1 MVRIANIVT
10 DEKFIDNL
18 IELNDNICHSAEN
31 YYVLVYIKNIPVL
44 KLIKQ
49 SHRILFVEKTAFVSF
64 LENNHIDAVFL
75 HNLLSLPLDVTPQIP
90 KSLLVFWMAWGIDIY
105 NEFVLNIPLYH
116 HDTQKFVCNFKNK
129 LIKKIKEITFY
140 SKKRRDLYRNA
151 ISRVDYF
158 SGVLPQ
164 EYGLMSKLN
173 FFHAKQFYYSYNSL
187 DDLKDNE
194 SNFILSKGMDV
205 MLGNSAAPT
214 NNHLDMFEL
223 VNSFADKND
232 IKYYAVLS
240 YGASQNYINKI
251 VSAGRKLWGGRF
263 IPLLQFMNRYDFFK
277 LYDDCGFCLYLLE
290 RQQAIGNIEFALKHG
305 KKVFISDNCLTYHYF
320 KSIGCDIYSIQK
332 DLSKESLKVPLSEE
346 SQKKNY
352 NIITSL
358 YTINTETEK
367 INQLVN
373 IIIKNKK

>member
-140 SKKRRDLYRNA
+140 SKPVGG
-151 ISRVDYF
+151 IS
-158 SGVLPQ
+158 LA
-164 EYGLMSKLN
+164 
-173 FFHAKQFYYSYNSL
+173 H
-187 DDLKDNE
+187 
-194 SNFILSKGMDV
+194 I
-205 MLGNSAAPT
+205 
-214 NNHLDMFEL
+214 
-223 VNSFADKND
+223 
-232 IKYYAVLS
+232 
-240 YGASQNYINKI
+240 
-251 VSAGRKLWGGRF
+251 
-263 IPLLQFMNRYDFFK
+263 
-277 LYDDCGFCLYLLE
+277 
-290 RQQAIGNIEFALKHG
+290 
-305 KKVFISDNCLTYHYF
+305 
-320 KSIGCDIYSIQK
+320 
-332 DLSKESLKVPLSEE
+332 
-346 SQKKNY
+346 
-352 NIITSL
+352 
-358 YTINTETEK
+358 
-367 INQLVN
+367 
-373 IIIKNKK
+373 

>member
-164 EYGLMSKLN
+164 EYGLMSKLT

-232 IKYYAVLS
+232 IK
-240 YGASQNYINKI
+240 
-251 VSAGRKLWGGRF
+251 
-263 IPLLQFMNRYDFFK
+263 
-277 LYDDCGFCLYLLE
+277 
-290 RQQAIGNIEFALKHG
+290 
-305 KKVFISDNCLTYHYF
+305 
-320 KSIGCDIYSIQK
+320 
-332 DLSKESLKVPLSEE
+332 
-346 SQKKNY
+346 
-352 NIITSL
+352 
-358 YTINTETEK
+358 
-367 INQLVN
+367 
-373 IIIKNKK
+373 